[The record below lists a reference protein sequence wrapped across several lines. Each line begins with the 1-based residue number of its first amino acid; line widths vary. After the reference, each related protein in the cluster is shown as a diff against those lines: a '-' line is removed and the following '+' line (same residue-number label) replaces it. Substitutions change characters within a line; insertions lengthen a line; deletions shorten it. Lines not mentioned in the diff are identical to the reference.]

1 MSRPK
6 GKKQALNKCGWHGEV
21 YWGSASYNERL
32 YSAYLAQ
39 VMAMAVTR
47 FEWKG
52 LPKTVDA
59 LWLERTLL
67 IKGAATIAHPIDAQG
82 VRGPWLAAKMATDGV
97 LNIYDRPTRWWA
109 YNRDMMRFPVT
120 SRNGVVLYDNV
131 NGRYDPMMNAIDLA
145 VRELVDIQKTKQM
158 NRFHQKVPYVLV
170 VPPDMELSAIN
181 LLSNVMGGEPATVAN
196 PTIRDIEAYK
206 VGFDVPYIG
215 AELTAAEQN
224 VWNRIYTLLGIS
236 NVTFKSERMIEDEVN
251 SMSEPSTMMALSG
264 LAERRRAAGILN
276 DVFGMN
282 VSVIW
287 RQDNES
293 DNANELGNIEHA
305 SKIIAGETKGIGEVL
320 ADDAGDAELSAD

>member
-6 GKKQALNKCGWHGEV
+6 GKENSCYPRKKFGWHDEV
-21 YWGSASYNERL
+21 YWGSASYNARL
-32 YSAYLAQ
+32 YNAYLGQ

-47 FEWKG
+47 FEWRG
-52 LPKTVDA
+52 LPATIDA

-67 IKGAATIAHPIDAQG
+67 IKGVATIARPIDANG
-82 VRGPWLAAKMATDGV
+82 NVGPWIAAKMATDGV
-97 LNIYDRPTRWWA
+97 LNIYDRPTRWFA
-109 YNRDMMRFPVT
+109 YSRDMVRFACTP
-120 SRNGVVLYDNV
+120 RNGVVLYDNV
-131 NGRYDPMMNAIDLA
+131 NGRYNPTIDAIDLA

-170 VPPDMELSAIN
+170 TPPDMELSAVN
-181 LLSNVMGGEPATVAN
+181 LLSQIMGGEPGTIAN
-196 PTIRDIEAYK
+196 PAIRDLDLHK
-206 VGFDVPYIG
+206 VGFDVPYLG

-224 VWNRIYTLLGIS
+224 VWNRIYTMLGIS
-236 NVTFKSERMIEDEVN
+236 NVTFKSERMIEDEVR
-251 SMSEPSTMMALSG
+251 SMSEPATMMGLSG
-264 LAERRRAAGILN
+264 LAERRRAATMLN

-293 DNANELGNIEHA
+293 DNANALGNIERA

-320 ADDAGDAELSAD
+320 SNEPQ